1 MFNSQPFNAMLSRFR
16 LKSIFAVCRVVCNH
30 CNTRAMSI
38 CNTYEIGIDVCTCRT
53 PGRGNFFNKQ
63 SSSHL
68 FGNFNFI
75 KSVGW
80 VNDDCHC
87 WVGCKTAAYQY
98 EQCKESKTCTFHIL
112 ALLVC
117 GEGADPLHPL
127 DSLEMRGRF
136 LQHEFTPRTWRHRM
150 ADHWIENHKRDSWRR
165 QAKASGYRARSAFKL
180 KQIQERFTL
189 LREGDIVL
197 DVGCHPGG
205 WAQVATELVGEDGW
219 VIGVDLEACQPVDG
233 SILLVGDITDPHT
246 QQRVLDEL
254 DQRPLNSVVS
264 DISPNIT
271 GKWDMDQAVAMT
283 LVALVFDFSL
293 PLLCKGGSFVTKLF
307 QGVGVEEL
315 IQVVKPFFSD
325 VRRFSPH
332 ASRNSSS
339 EVYLV
344 CRNFMPWKFK
354 KVSILENYETAL
366 NVKLGGDDIEE
377 APEIV
382 SSSFRV
388 MKKKKVE

>member
-1 MFNSQPFNAMLSRFR
+1 
-16 LKSIFAVCRVVCNH
+16 
-30 CNTRAMSI
+30 
-38 CNTYEIGIDVCTCRT
+38 
-53 PGRGNFFNKQ
+53 
-63 SSSHL
+63 
-68 FGNFNFI
+68 
-75 KSVGW
+75 
-80 VNDDCHC
+80 
-87 WVGCKTAAYQY
+87 
-98 EQCKESKTCTFHIL
+98 
-112 ALLVC
+112 
-117 GEGADPLHPL
+117 
-127 DSLEMRGRF
+127 
-136 LQHEFTPRTWRHRM
+136 M

-180 KQIQERFTL
+180 KQIQERFNL
-189 LREGDIVL
+189 LREGDIIL

-205 WAQVATELVGEDGW
+205 WAQVATEIVGETGW
-219 VIGVDLEACQPVDG
+219 VIGVDLEACQPVEG

-246 QQRVLDEL
+246 QQRVLEEL
-254 DQRPLNSVVS
+254 NERPLHSIIS

-283 LVALVFDFSL
+283 LVALVYDFSL

-315 IQVVKPFFSD
+315 IDVVKPFFSD

-339 EVYLV
+339 EVYLI

-354 KVSILENYETAL
+354 KTNILESYETAL

-377 APEIV
+377 APEIIT
-382 SSSFRV
+382 SSFSVR
-388 MKKKKVE
+388 KKKSAE